1 MGATPQRDVRV
12 DRLRGVLVVLM
23 VAGNFG
29 IGVQFV
35 PAFLKHT
42 PDVGLTV
49 ADLVA
54 PCFVFAIGINFGPS
68 FARRRRRSTT
78 AAYRHLLLR
87 YLSLLG
93 IGAIITA
100 GGTVVAAEP
109 TDWGVL
115 QALGMAGLICLIF
128 IRLGTAARFAVGL
141 LLLSAYQYIVDA
153 FALQTVLS
161 SIQGGFLESLSW
173 GALLVL
179 STAVADVWRKG
190 LVPYGVLCAAL
201 AALAVASTLVAPVSK
216 NRVSLSYVLISLAV
230 SAVALLLVDIG
241 SRTVPRNPG
250 VFCWWGENA
259 LALYLLHLLLLAL
272 VVLPGIPGWYADA
285 PAWLALL
292 ELAVI
297 LAVLTTIAWWLHRR
311 RIRIGL

>member
-1 MGATPQRDVRV
+1 VPRDLRI

-29 IGVQFV
+29 SGVAFV
-35 PAFLKHT
+35 PAFLKHA

-54 PCFVFAIGINFGPS
+54 PCFVFAIGLNFRPS
-68 FARRRRRSTT
+68 FIRHSTT
-78 AAYRHLLLR
+78 SAAAAYRHFLLR

-93 IGAIITA
+93 IGAILSA
-100 GGTVVAAEP
+100 GGTVVAGQP
-109 TDWGVL
+109 SDWGVL
-115 QALGMAGLICLIF
+115 QALGLAGLVSLLVVRWGTVA
-128 IRLGTAARFAVGL
+128 RLAAGLVL
-141 LLLSAYQYIVDA
+141 LLAYQYMVDA
-153 FALQTVLS
+153 FALRTVLAS
-161 SIQGGFLESLSW
+161 VQGGFLGSLSW
-173 GALLVL
+173 GALLIL
-179 STAVADVWRKG
+179 STAAADVWRKG
-190 LVPYGVLCAAL
+190 IVPYSLMCAAL
-201 AALAVASTLVAPVSK
+201 AAIAVASTLLWPVSK
-216 NRVSLSYVLISLAV
+216 NRVSASYILISLAV
-230 SAVALLLVDIG
+230 SAVAFLLIDLG
-241 SRTVPRNPG
+241 SRTAPRYPG

-272 VVLPGIPGWYADA
+272 VVLPGVPGWYADA

-297 LAVLTTIAWWLHRR
+297 LAVLTTVAWWLHRR